1 MSQTD
6 SHPRSPSTVL
16 AILADAV
23 RLAEQRRIR
32 TVAELR
38 EDLLD
43 IHPDQDAEIHA
54 ALMLWARHEAAKR
67 LH

>member
-1 MSQTD
+1 MSQTHSTHQSD
-6 SHPRSPSTVL
+6 STVL
-16 AILADAV
+16 DILADAV

-38 EDLLD
+38 EDLLE
-43 IHPDQDAEIHA
+43 IHPDQDEQIHA

-67 LH
+67 MH